1 MTNRIER
8 IELGILEGT
17 RPRPAGKNARLDEHG
32 STIRLPIARITT
44 TDGATGFGVTRA
56 SREHLSLL
64 AGLALDDAYHPGHGV
79 TTTGLPLEFPIW
91 DLVAKQ
97 QHKPVYQV
105 IARDGFDTST
115 PFRVPCYDTS
125 LYFDSLHLESEEEA
139 AALIGSEVE
148 EGLARGH
155 RHFKIK
161 VGRGARHL
169 PLEAGTARDIRIIQ
183 TVRETAGPE
192 ARLMIDA
199 NNGYNLN
206 LTKRVL
212 AETANCNLYWLE
224 EAFHEDP
231 VLYRDLKCWLLERN
245 LPVLIGDGEGDASSH
260 VMEWARE
267 GLIDVVQYDI
277 IHPGFTR
284 WLELGRQLDAWDVAS
299 APHHYGTL
307 YGNYVTGH
315 LATAISGFQF
325 VEWDHADAPG
335 LDTSAYSIDNGYL
348 TIPNAPGF
356 GLILDEERFAASVAA
371 DGITLTA
378 D

>member
-8 IELGILEGT
+8 IDLGILEGT

-32 STIRLPIARITT
+32 STVRLPIARVVT
-44 TDGATGFGVTRA
+44 TDGSTGFGITRA
-56 SREHLSLL
+56 SREHLALL
-64 AGLALDDAYHPGHGV
+64 VGMSLDDAYDPETGV
-79 TTTGLPLEFPIW
+79 TATAMPIEFAIW
-91 DLVAKQ
+91 DLVGKQ
-97 QHKPVYQV
+97 QGKPVYQLV
-105 IARDGFDTST
+105 ARDGFDSGE

-125 LYFDSLHLESEEEA
+125 LYFDCLHLDSDEEC
-139 AALIGSEVE
+139 AALMASEVE

-169 PLEAGTARDIRIIQ
+169 PLESGTRRDILVIH
-183 TVRETAGPE
+183 TVRQTAGPD

-212 AETANCNLYWLE
+212 SETATCNLYWLE

-231 VLYRDLKCWLLERN
+231 VLYRDLKCWLYEQN

-267 GLIDVVQYDI
+267 GHIDVVQYDI
-277 IHPGFTR
+277 IRPGFTR
-284 WLELGRQLDAWDVAS
+284 WLAIGRQLDAWDVAS

-307 YGNYVTGH
+307 YGNFATGH
-315 LATAISGFQF
+315 LASAIAGFQF
-325 VEWDHADAPG
+325 VEWDHAEAPG
-335 LDTSAYSIDNGYL
+335 LDSPGYTIEDGYL
-348 TIPNAPGF
+348 TIPDAPGF
-356 GLILDEERFAASVAA
+356 GLQLDEERFAASVVTEGMAFAA
-371 DGITLTA
+371 D
-378 D
+378 